1 MTATLKTI
9 TEMMDS
15 GRIPPEDG
23 VRECSAL
30 RTQLSNSEELDTFQ
44 QVYASVHPDF
54 VRRLMEMAP
63 KLPIRQQR
71 LADDASDN

>member
-1 MTATLKTI
+1 M
-9 TEMMDS
+9 
-15 GRIPPEDG
+15 
-23 VRECSAL
+23 CSAL

-71 LADDASDN
+71 LADDVSDN

>member
-23 VRECSAL
+23 VRVCSAL
-30 RTQLSNSEELDTFQ
+30 RTQLSNREELDTFQ
-44 QVYASVHPDF
+44 QVYASVHPDL

>member
-1 MTATLKTI
+1 
-9 TEMMDS
+9 MMEA
-15 GRIPPEDG
+15 GRIPAADG
-23 VRECSAL
+23 VRVCSAL

-71 LADDASDN
+71 LADDVSDN

>member
-9 TEMMDS
+9 TEMMEA
-15 GRIPPEDG
+15 GRIPAADG
-23 VRECSAL
+23 VRVCSAL

-71 LADDASDN
+71 LADDVSDN